1 MKKSIFKK
9 FVLSAAVVSC
19 AFMLSGTPAD
29 AGQYFPKKEI
39 KLTGDVLTLGDVFE
53 NVPSSAGH
61 VLAPAPAPGKTMIL
75 SAYDLQR
82 ISNAFHLGWRPQ
94 NQVERSI
101 VLRVGN
107 TVSTGRITEALQS
120 KLEQDMKGHIYEI
133 DLNKQHRDIIDSTE
147 EQPQLDI
154 TAMDFD
160 ADSGLF
166 KATITMTT
174 DKASKTVDVRGT
186 AHRMV
191 EVPVL
196 SKRLRSGD
204 LITASDLDI
213 VKMRLANV
221 PANAILDE
229 SKIIGKTP
237 RRYVEAAR
245 AIHPESLSA
254 PLAIKKGEHVT
265 LHLSNGILSLTTKG
279 KALENGAKGD
289 MIRVVNTESNR
300 VIEGTVIGPQS
311 IQVTGSTL

>member
-1 MKKSIFKK
+1 MKKSMFKK
-9 FVLSAAVVSC
+9 FVLSATAVSC
-19 AFMLSGTPAD
+19 AFMLYSSPAD

-53 NVPSSAGH
+53 NVPNSAGH

-82 ISNAFHLGWRPQ
+82 ISNAFHLDWRPQ

-107 TVSTGRITEALQS
+107 TVSTGRISEALQS
-120 KLEQDMKGHIYEI
+120 KLERDMNGHIYEI
-133 DLNKQHRDIIDSTE
+133 DLNKQFRDIIVSTE
-147 EQPQLDI
+147 DQPKLDV

-160 ADSGLF
+160 TDSGLF

-174 DKASKTVDVRGT
+174 DAASKTVDVRGT
-186 AHRMV
+186 AYRMV

-196 SKRLRSGD
+196 SKRLRRGD
-204 LITASDLDI
+204 LITASDLDV
-213 VKMRLANV
+213 VKMRLANI

-229 SKIIGKTP
+229 NKIIGKTP

-245 AIHPESLSA
+245 AIHPENLSA

-265 LHLSNGILSLTTKG
+265 LHLSNGILNLTTKG
-279 KALENGAKGD
+279 KAPQDAVKDCKGFELL
-289 MIRVVNTESNR
+289 I
-300 VIEGTVIGPQS
+300 
-311 IQVTGSTL
+311 